1 MLRPVVHVAASL
13 VLALALS
20 ACAAPPEAEM
30 NEARQALEA
39 SRAAGAE
46 RYAPGEYGQAAA
58 AVQRSERFVTEGDYR
73 QALSAALEA
82 RELSEA
88 ATAAAT
94 RGKEAARAAAEHAL
108 QQAQASLT
116 AARAFT
122 DAATEKPPRTH
133 PERLHVSEV
142 RRAIVSANVSL
153 QKAREAMGR
162 EEYGAVSEALEGVP
176 ARLSAVLAAKP
187 EPPPPPKPRRRR

>member
-1 MLRPVVHVAASL
+1 MLRPVVRVAAAL
-13 VLALALS
+13 VLALGLW

-30 NEARQALEA
+30 TEAREALA
-39 SRAAGAE
+39 TARAAGAE
-46 RYAPGEYGQAAA
+46 QYAAEEYRQAAA

-82 RELSEA
+82 RELA
-88 ATAAAT
+88 VTTTASAS
-94 RGKEAARAAAEHAL
+94 RSKEAARTAAEAAVE
-108 QQAQASLT
+108 QAQASLA

-122 DAATEKPPRTH
+122 DAATAKPPRTR

-142 RRAIVSANVSL
+142 RRAIVLVNVAV

-162 EEYGAVSEALEGVP
+162 EDYPAASRTLEGVRT
-176 ARLSAVLAAKP
+176 RLDEVMAAQP